1 MNSTRHHLAETI
13 AKRTME
19 ISDTHKLAQEIAAY
33 LLHEGKVY
41 ELESL
46 MRDVIAYRA
55 EQGVVEAYAESAYP
69 LSPQVIDDIRD
80 ILKKEYPHAKQFQV
94 DQIEQPELI
103 GGLKVELPDEQL
115 DLSVRARVNT
125 FKKLTS
131 GKEA

>member
-1 MNSTRHHLAETI
+1 MNSQRHHLAETI

-19 ISDTHKLAQEIAAY
+19 ISNTHKLAQEIAAY
-33 LLHEGKVY
+33 LLHEGQVS

-55 EQGVVEAYAESAYP
+55 EHGIVEAYAESARP
-69 LSPQVIDDIRD
+69 LTQEVVDDIRAM
-80 ILKKEYPHAKQFQV
+80 LHQEYPHAKKFQI
-94 DQIEQPELI
+94 DEIEQPELI
-103 GGLKVELPDEQL
+103 GGIKVELPDEHL